1 MLYKVI
7 FAFFLNFYQK
17 EMKRFTQNVLFPS

>member
-1 MLYKVI
+1 MLYKVM

-17 EMKRFTQNVLFPS
+17 EMKRFTQNMLFPS